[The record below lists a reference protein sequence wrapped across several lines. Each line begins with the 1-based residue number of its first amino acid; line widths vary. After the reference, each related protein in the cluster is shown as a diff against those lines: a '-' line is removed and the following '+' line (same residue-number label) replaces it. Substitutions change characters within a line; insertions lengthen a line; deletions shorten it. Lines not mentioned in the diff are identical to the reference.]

1 MEQGRH
7 IFVSYVSED
16 DGVVS
21 RLASELERAGFSV
34 WRDRSR
40 LEPGDRWRS
49 EIRRAIRG
57 GAAFLACFSPASE
70 ARARS
75 YMRAEVDLA
84 CEELR
89 LRSYDRTWFI
99 PVLLGDAEVPDLPI
113 GGTETLRDL
122 QRVDLHDDWD
132 LGVQRLATALRR
144 AGPGADPA
152 GGPPPAAPPRQ
163 AGEPSA
169 SAADAGADLGDVR
182 GTAVPAPLAKLFG
195 GLAVVLVG
203 IVLAWTTGAFGGAEA
218 GTRSGCVIVDASASA
233 RALRPYYFTAFAS
246 FASDIATS
254 GSGRMCVVYVGGAET
269 QRQELDLRPHGPSG
283 PIPDAQ
289 IRENVLRAGEL
300 MRRVLRAPTAHRSA
314 TALIEASLPA
324 ADYLVPGDVLL
335 LLTDGMQSTREVAD
349 LRTADL
355 SGTGVDA
362 LLARLSATGFLADL
376 SGVEVRM
383 PLLPWPNAGSLPA
396 ERVLGVRRFWEAWA
410 KQAGGRLSTS
420 TAAEAQR

>member
-75 YMRAEVDLA
+75 YMREEVELA

-89 LRSYDRTWFI
+89 LRSHDRAWFI
-99 PVLLGDAEVPDLPI
+99 PILLGGTEVPDLPI

-122 QRVDLHDDWD
+122 QRVDLHDDWE
-132 LGVQRLATALRR
+132 LGVRRLATALRR
-144 AGPGADPA
+144 ADPVADLE
-152 GGPPPAAPPRQ
+152 GGTPAAPPRQ
-163 AGEPSA
+163 GDAPSA
-169 SAADAGADLGDVR
+169 SGSDAGADPDDAPGAA
-182 GTAVPAPLAKLFG
+182 GAAPLAKLLG
-195 GLAVVLVG
+195 GLAVLLVG
-203 IVLAWTTGAFGGAEA
+203 LLTAWAAGAFDGAKV
-218 GTRSGCVIVDASASA
+218 GTRSGCVIVDATTSP
-233 RALRPYYFTAFAS
+233 RDLRPYYFAEFAS
-246 FASDIATS
+246 FASEIATS
-254 GSGRMCVVYVGGAET
+254 GSGRLCVVYVGGAET
-269 QRQELDLRPHGPSG
+269 QRQELDLRPHDPGGS
-283 PIPDAQ
+283 IADAEV
-289 IRENVLRAGEL
+289 RDNVSHAGELLRNVLRAS
-300 MRRVLRAPTAHRSA
+300 TAHRPG
-314 TALIEASLPA
+314 TALIEASLQT
-324 ADYLVPGDVLL
+324 ADYLVPGDALL
-335 LLTDGMQSTREVAD
+335 LLTDGVQSTREIGD
-349 LRTADL
+349 FRTADL
-355 SGTGVDA
+355 SGVGIDQ

-383 PLLPWPNAGSLPA
+383 PLLPWPNAGSVPA
-396 ERVLGVRRFWEAWA
+396 ERALGIRRFWEAWA
-410 KQAGGRLSTS
+410 EKAGGSFATS
-420 TAAEAQR
+420 TVAEAQR